1 MPEPQTPDLPENQL
15 APFHMF
21 RFQVSFARAN
31 LPRAKAKPTSDV
43 PLCSGAFAECTG
55 IEATMEP
62 KVIKVGGSNYGPAQ
76 RVGPGHL
83 RHGRA
88 QARHDEYP
96 GPLEMV
102 SAGGRRLRTATGSTP
117 GSPCSRPAASPC

>member
-21 RFQVSFARAN
+21 RFQVSFTRAN
-31 LPRAKAKPTSDV
+31 LPGAQAKPTSDV

-76 RVGPGHL
+76 RVGPVSTAERAHFGGEL
-83 RHGRA
+83 RGTTLDHA
-88 QARHDEYP
+88 AAP
-96 GPLEMV
+96 
-102 SAGGRRLRTATGSTP
+102 
-117 GSPCSRPAASPC
+117 RPASARPRCPIPDGFGREIATP